1 MGLELMLALKL
12 VDCLESCWNCAIRFF
27 LTKVLL
33 KIKSKFFENNISDLP
48 VYVTKMMFKLLSV
61 AK

>member
-33 KIKSKFFENNISDLP
+33 KIKSNFSH
-48 VYVTKMMFKLLSV
+48 LLKTTS
-61 AK
+61 AICLCMSQK